1 MGDLSLV
8 RSCYYG
14 NWKRLLQAEAILH
27 FIPAR
32 FFLGYHSSVLMSIG
46 AIFQGMS
53 KRVWDLILW
62 RCITGLFAG
71 SPIVTQAYDAA
82 LLF

>member
-1 MGDLSLV
+1 
-8 RSCYYG
+8 
-14 NWKRLLQAEAILH
+14 
-27 FIPAR
+27 
-32 FFLGYHSSVLMSIG
+32 MSIG

-71 SPIVTQAYDAA
+71 SPIVTQAYDAV
-82 LLF
+82 LYSYIQVDR

>member
-1 MGDLSLV
+1 MGIGSD
-8 RSCYYG
+8 YYG
-14 NWKRLLQAEAILH
+14 RKLFFI

-82 LLF
+82 LFF